1 MSDAR
6 SLAYAINKFL
16 KSEISEGKL
25 PEEKV
30 EGVEICIQCL
40 EAAYEIGSSEPTLD
54 VAFALQDIFQKYV
67 LENEP
72 VREPTDEEKAA
83 ADELKNEGNGHMD
96 SSRFED
102 AIASYTKAIEL
113 DPTNPKYYCNR
124 AAALNNLGN
133 YEDAI
138 RDSEMALRYDPY
150 YGKAFWR
157 LGTSHTKLGQN
168 WVEAVRCFKRAVELE
183 PDNERYKECLAAAE
197 IMKEVADMLGRMD
210 LSLNNSQ
217 MNDLDLLLRG
227 QAGELGELRIALV
240 SQLRNADFRSAS
252 PQREQP
258 NSIEPP
264 S

>member
-6 SLAYAINKFL
+6 SLVYAINKFL

-40 EAAYEIGSSEPTLD
+40 EAAYEVGASEPALD

-83 ADELKNEGNGHMD
+83 ADGLKNEGNGHMD

-102 AIASYTKAIEL
+102 AIASYTKAIKL

-157 LGTSHTKLGQN
+157 LGTSHSKLGQN
-168 WVEAVRCFKRAVELE
+168 RVEAVRCYKRAVELE
-183 PDNERYKECLAAAE
+183 PDNERYKECLVAAE
-197 IMKEVADMLGRMD
+197 IMLQVANMTEGTD
-210 LSLNNSQ
+210 LSLNSEI
-217 MNDLDLLLRG
+217 NDLADLLLNGDRG
-227 QAGELGELRIALV
+227 LGALA
-240 SQLRNADFRSAS
+240 SQLRNAGFRSAS
-252 PQREQP
+252 PQRGQP
-258 NSIEPP
+258 NSNEPP

>member
-6 SLAYAINKFL
+6 SLVYAINKFL

-102 AIASYTKAIEL
+102 AIASYTKAIKL

-168 WVEAVRCFKRAVELE
+168 WVEAVRFFKRAVELE
-183 PDNERYKECLAAAE
+183 PDNERYEECLAVAAAE
-197 IMKEVADMLGRMD
+197 ITLEVTNMVGGMD
-210 LSLNNSQ
+210 LSLNSQ
-217 MNDLDLLLRG
+217 MNVLADLLRRG
-227 QAGELGELRIALV
+227 QDGGLGALA
-240 SQLRNADFRSAS
+240 SQLTNASLRSGS
-252 PQREQP
+252 PQRDQP

>member
-6 SLAYAINKFL
+6 SLVYAINKFL

-40 EAAYEIGSSEPTLD
+40 EAAYEIGASEPALD
-54 VAFALQDIFQKYV
+54 VAFALQDMFQKYV
-67 LENEP
+67 SENEP
-72 VREPTDEEKAA
+72 IREPTDEEKAA

-102 AIASYTKAIEL
+102 AIVSYTKAIKL
-113 DPTNPKYYCNR
+113 DPSNPKYYCNR

-150 YGKAFWR
+150 YGKAYCR
-157 LGTSHTKLGQN
+157 LGISHSKIGQN
-168 WVEAVRCFKRAVELE
+168 LVEAVRCYKRAVELE
-183 PDNERYKECLAAAE
+183 PDNERYRECLVAAE
-197 IMKEVADMLGRMD
+197 AAIEVSNTIERPDLTFNIQMHDLMD
-210 LSLNNSQ
+210 I
-217 MNDLDLLLRG
+217 LLRG
-227 QAGELGELRIALV
+227 GPLGQDVGSLA
-240 SQLRNADFRSAS
+240 SQLRNASFRSAS
-252 PQREQP
+252 PQSDQP
-258 NSIEPP
+258 KSNEPP
-264 S
+264 F